1 MTIKRQ
7 YILPNCTLTLEG
19 FGDNDSTE
27 VEEHSESRPITILAN
42 AECHF
47 VGSDRSLN
55 GGGVFF
61 ENLVKAVNIY
71 AQEFLSGLSHPH
83 QSQSDFPTVKLESIH
98 EQHLHRLSV
107 DSDAQNGGENV
118 AIDLT
123 TVQLFDL
130 VEAIDRVLSDLNT
143 LPDLSF
149 QIQPL
154 SRRYRKPEEP
164 LVDRVTP
171 IAMGIGSLAI
181 AAAAFFMIPP
191 PEIREPKPQSGVS
204 PTEIPTTPQSQPPLT
219 PPPANK

>member
-19 FGDNDSTE
+19 FGDNTQAE
-27 VEEHSESRPITILAN
+27 AEESSESNSISILVN

-47 VGSDRSLN
+47 VGSDRSLS

-61 ENLVKAVNIY
+61 ENLVRAVSTY

-83 QSQSDFPTVKLESIH
+83 QSQTDYPIVKIESLS
-98 EQHLHRLSV
+98 EQRLHRLSV
-107 DSDAQNGGENV
+107 DSEAETGKENV

-130 VEAIDRVLSDLNT
+130 VEAIDQVLSDRNT

-149 QIQPL
+149 HIQPI

-164 LVDRVTP
+164 LVERVTP
-171 IAMGIGSLAI
+171 IAVGVGSLAI
-181 AAAAFFMIPP
+181 AAAAFWMIPP
-191 PEIREPKPQSGVS
+191 PEIREPKPQPGVS
-204 PTEIPTTPQSQPPLT
+204 PTETLPTTPQSQPPIT
-219 PPPANK
+219 PPQ